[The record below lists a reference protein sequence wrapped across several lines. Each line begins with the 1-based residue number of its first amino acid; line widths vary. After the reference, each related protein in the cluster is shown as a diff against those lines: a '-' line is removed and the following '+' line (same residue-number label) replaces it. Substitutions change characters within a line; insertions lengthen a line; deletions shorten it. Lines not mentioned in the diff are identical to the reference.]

1 MDSYTNKLLN
11 TIDYYGFKMS
21 KVKNIEFVML
31 STLERECNNYGS
43 SIDEFFHYME
53 KKDFLIS
60 EEEALNTLPLPLI
73 MKAVDSIRREKN
85 ISKHTISRTMEMDRS
100 NYQKF
105 YKSKGSLNFSSF
117 TRILNALDVDL
128 LSFLSRCR
136 DIKCGLIE

>member
-21 KVKNIEFVML
+21 KVKNVEFVML

-60 EEEALNTLPLPLI
+60 EEEALNALPLPLI
-73 MKAVDSIRREKN
+73 MKEVD
-85 ISKHTISRTMEMDRS
+85 
-100 NYQKF
+100 
-105 YKSKGSLNFSSF
+105 
-117 TRILNALDVDL
+117 
-128 LSFLSRCR
+128 
-136 DIKCGLIE
+136 